1 MNYLHDLNTYQSRCT
16 SVSILDTH
24 PEARMHR
31 QKPESWRTRIRR
43 GPRAALALIVLSMCI
58 TGCQGMA
65 TTTQTQESHSN
76 PRADNTV
83 ADWPFKFVQHNFGAR
98 CFSTYECA
106 VTYNRLPLTLLG
118 KEDELGPSLEEVHP
132 NALKNAGTGQIGIM
146 NFPPPA
152 QVRWRS
158 KDGAQH
164 DVQVDIG
171 EIFKDQRILHQVPR
185 QDVREGVSIL
195 NPDILLVVQNR
206 TIEVYMRALIP
217 TKNLQDA
224 SNPHSGHREE
234 LVLAWTQT
242 Y

>member
-16 SVSILDTH
+16 SVSILDPH

-83 ADWPFKFVQHNFGAR
+83 ADWPFKFVQHNFGID
-98 CFSTYECA
+98 CYSTYNCTVVYSGLRQGLGTE
-106 VTYNRLPLTLLG
+106 NELLPAL
-118 KEDELGPSLEEVHP
+118 DEVHP
-132 NALKNAGTGQIGIM
+132 DALGNAMTGQVGIM

-158 KDGAQH
+158 KDGVQH
-164 DVQVDIG
+164 DVEVDIG
-171 EIFKDQRILHQVPR
+171 EIFKDQLILHEVPR
-185 QDVREGVSIL
+185 EDIREGVSIL

-206 TIEVYMRALIP
+206 TIEVYMRAFIP
-217 TKNLQDA
+217 TKFLQDA
-224 SNPHSGHREE
+224 ANPYSGHRDE

-242 Y
+242 F